1 MAIQF
6 IRKHIANAHI
16 SWFCDARFEQ
26 IARLLAG
33 VDEVVALPLKDK
45 KFLKSFGILRQKQG
59 QFDIIIDLQGLL
71 KSALVSRSL
80 GKNIFGF
87 DRFSAKEGLASIFY
101 THKYSCNY
109 DKNIILRNLELCAFA
124 LNFSFDEK
132 EILAKEPCFLK
143 NSRIPSDES
152 RISSDESK
160 IPNKNSRIP
169 SDKTRIPDKNSRI
182 SSDEIRIHNDESRIP
197 NKNSRIPNRK
207 ILIAPFASE
216 SSKCYAHFASVIK
229 GAKEFA
235 QCFLV
240 AGSEP
245 ERKKATKLAS
255 SGATL
260 LAPLDL
266 AQILEFMDTCDLII
280 GNDSGITHLAWA
292 QNYATIT
299 LFGNRSGARNAFAT
313 PKNLIIQATPKHE
326 IDAFHIDKSD
336 FCINDID
343 PAQIIAK
350 AKGLCDA

>member
-33 VDEVVALPLKDK
+33 VDEVIALPLKDK
-45 KFLKSFGILRQKQG
+45 KFLKSFEILRQKQG

-71 KSALVSRSL
+71 KSALVSRIL

-87 DRFSAKEGLASIFY
+87 DRFSTKEGLASIFY

-109 DKNIILRNLELCAFA
+109 DKNIILRNLELCGFA

-132 EILAKEPCFLK
+132 EILTKEPCFLK
-143 NSRIPSDES
+143 NSRIPNE
-152 RISSDESK
+152 
-160 IPNKNSRIP
+160 NSRIP
-169 SDKTRIPDKNSRI
+169 SDN
-182 SSDEIRIHNDESRIP
+182 SRIP
-197 NKNSRIPNRK
+197 NKK

-245 ERKKATKLAS
+245 EREKATKLAS

>member
-1 MAIQF
+1 MAVQF

-132 EILAKEPCFLK
+132 EILTKEPCFLK
-143 NSRIPSDES
+143 KS
-152 RISSDESK
+152 RISSDES
-160 IPNKNSRIP
+160 
-169 SDKTRIPDKNSRI
+169 RI
-182 SSDEIRIHNDESRIP
+182 S

-229 GAKEFA
+229 GVKEFA

-240 AGSEP
+240 AGSEI
-245 ERKKATKLAS
+245 EREKATKLAS

>member
-132 EILAKEPCFLK
+132 EILTKEPCFLK
-143 NSRIPSDES
+143 NSRIPNDES
-152 RISSDESK
+152 RIPSDETRIPDKNSR

-169 SDKTRIPDKNSRI
+169 SDETRIPDKNSRI
-182 SSDEIRIHNDESRIP
+182 P
-197 NKNSRIPNRK
+197 NKK

-235 QCFLV
+235 QCFLI

-245 ERKKATKLAS
+245 ERKKAAKLAS

>member
-132 EILAKEPCFLK
+132 EILTKEPCFLK
-143 NSRIPSDES
+143 NSRIPD
-152 RISSDESK
+152 
-160 IPNKNSRIP
+160 KNSRIP
-169 SDKTRIPDKNSRI
+169 SDETRIS
-182 SSDEIRIHNDESRIP
+182 
-197 NKNSRIPNRK
+197 NKNSRIPNKK

>member
-16 SWFCDARFEQ
+16 SWFCDTRFEQ

-71 KSALVSRSL
+71 KSALVSRIL

-87 DRFSAKEGLASIFY
+87 DRFSAKEGLASMFY

-109 DKNIILRNLELCAFA
+109 NKNIILRNLELCAFA

-132 EILAKEPCFLK
+132 EILTKEPCFLK
-143 NSRIPSDES
+143 KSRIPDKNS
-152 RISSDESK
+152 R

-169 SDKTRIPDKNSRI
+169 SDKTRIPDK
-182 SSDEIRIHNDESRIP
+182 
-197 NKNSRIPNRK
+197 K

-245 ERKKATKLAS
+245 EREKATKLAS

>member
-1 MAIQF
+1 MAVQF

-16 SWFCDARFEQ
+16 SWFCDTRFEQ

-45 KFLKSFGILRQKQG
+45 KFLKSFEILRQKQG

-71 KSALVSRSL
+71 KSALVSRIL

-87 DRFSAKEGLASIFY
+87 DRFSTKEGLASIFY

-109 DKNIILRNLELCAFA
+109 NKNIILRNLELCAFA

-143 NSRIPSDES
+143 NSKIPNENSKIPNENSKIPSENS
-152 RISSDESK
+152 KIPSKNSK
-160 IPNKNSRIP
+160 IPNK
-169 SDKTRIPDKNSRI
+169 
-182 SSDEIRIHNDESRIP
+182 
-197 NKNSRIPNRK
+197 K

-245 ERKKATKLAS
+245 ERKKAAELAS

-336 FCINDID
+336 FCINDIN

-350 AKGLCDA
+350 AKGLCNA

>member
-26 IARLLAG
+26 IARLLVG

-45 KFLKSFGILRQKQG
+45 KFLKTFGILRQKQG

-71 KSALVSRSL
+71 KSALVSRIL

-132 EILAKEPCFLK
+132 EILTKEPCFLK
-143 NSRIPSDES
+143 NSRIPD
-152 RISSDESK
+152 
-160 IPNKNSRIP
+160 
-169 SDKTRIPDKNSRI
+169 
-182 SSDEIRIHNDESRIP
+182 
-197 NKNSRIPNRK
+197 KNSRIPNKK

-240 AGSEP
+240 AGNKL

>member
-87 DRFSAKEGLASIFY
+87 DKFSTKEGLASIFY

-109 DKNIILRNLELCAFA
+109 DKNIILRNLELCGFA

-143 NSRIPSDES
+143 KSRIPDKNSKIPSDES
-152 RISSDESK
+152 RIPSDKSR
-160 IPNKNSRIP
+160 IPNENSRIP
-169 SDKTRIPDKNSRI
+169 SK
-182 SSDEIRIHNDESRIP
+182 
-197 NKNSRIPNRK
+197 K

-216 SSKCYAHFASVIK
+216 SSKCYSHFASVIK

-240 AGSEP
+240 AGSEI
-245 ERKKATKLAS
+245 EREKAAKLAS

>member
-45 KFLKSFGILRQKQG
+45 KFLKSFEILRQKQG

-71 KSALVSRSL
+71 KSALVSRIL

-132 EILAKEPCFLK
+132 EILTKEPCFLK
-143 NSRIPSDES
+143 NSRIP
-152 RISSDESK
+152 
-160 IPNKNSRIP
+160 NKNSRIP
-169 SDKTRIPDKNSRI
+169 SENSKIPNA
-182 SSDEIRIHNDESRIP
+182 EFGIP
-197 NKNSRIPNRK
+197 NKNSRIPNKK

-240 AGSEP
+240 AGSEI
-245 ERKKATKLAS
+245 ERKKAAKLAS

>member
-6 IRKHIANAHI
+6 IRKHITNAHI
-16 SWFCDARFEQ
+16 SWFCDSRFEQ

-45 KFLKSFGILRQKQG
+45 KFLKSFEILRQKQG

-143 NSRIPSDES
+143 
-152 RISSDESK
+152 K
-160 IPNKNSRIP
+160 
-169 SDKTRIPDKNSRI
+169 
-182 SSDEIRIHNDESRIP
+182 SRIP
-197 NKNSRIPNRK
+197 NKNSRIPSKK

-245 ERKKATKLAS
+245 ERKKAAKLAS

-336 FCINDID
+336 FCINDIN

>member
-1 MAIQF
+1 M
-6 IRKHIANAHI
+6 
-16 SWFCDARFEQ
+16 
-26 IARLLAG
+26 
-33 VDEVVALPLKDK
+33 
-45 KFLKSFGILRQKQG
+45 RQKQG

-87 DRFSAKEGLASIFY
+87 DRFSTKEGLASIFY

-132 EILAKEPCFLK
+132 EILTKEPCFLK
-143 NSRIPSDES
+143 NSRIP
-152 RISSDESK
+152 
-160 IPNKNSRIP
+160 NKNSRIP
-169 SDKTRIPDKNSRI
+169 SK
-182 SSDEIRIHNDESRIP
+182 
-197 NKNSRIPNRK
+197 K

-235 QCFLV
+235 QCFLI
-240 AGSEP
+240 AGSES
-245 ERKKATKLAS
+245 EREKATKLAS

>member
-132 EILAKEPCFLK
+132 EILTKEPCFLK
-143 NSRIPSDES
+143 NSRIPS
-152 RISSDESK
+152 
-160 IPNKNSRIP
+160 
-169 SDKTRIPDKNSRI
+169 
-182 SSDEIRIHNDESRIP
+182 DESRIP

-292 QNYATIT
+292 QNCATIT

>member
-45 KFLKSFGILRQKQG
+45 KFLKSFSILRQKQG

-87 DRFSAKEGLASIFY
+87 DRFSAKEGLASVFY

-109 DKNIILRNLELCAFA
+109 GKNIILRNLELCAFA

-132 EILAKEPCFLK
+132 EILAKKPCFLK
-143 NSRIPSDES
+143 KSRIPNDE
-152 RISSDESK
+152 
-160 IPNKNSRIP
+160 
-169 SDKTRIPDKNSRI
+169 TRIPDKNSRI
-182 SSDEIRIHNDESRIP
+182 PS
-197 NKNSRIPNRK
+197 KK

-240 AGSEP
+240 AGSEI
-245 ERKKATKLAS
+245 EREKATKLAS

-292 QNYATIT
+292 QNCATIT

>member
-80 GKNIFGF
+80 GKNVFGF
-87 DRFSAKEGLASIFY
+87 DRFSTKEGLASIFY

-132 EILAKEPCFLK
+132 EILTKKPCFLK
-143 NSRIPSDES
+143 NSRIP
-152 RISSDESK
+152 
-160 IPNKNSRIP
+160 NK
-169 SDKTRIPDKNSRI
+169 
-182 SSDEIRIHNDESRIP
+182 
-197 NKNSRIPNRK
+197 K

-245 ERKKATKLAS
+245 EREKATKLAS

>member
-87 DRFSAKEGLASIFY
+87 DRFSTKEGLASIFY

-132 EILAKEPCFLK
+132 EILTKEPCFLK

-152 RISSDESK
+152 RI
-160 IPNKNSRIP
+160 
-169 SDKTRIPDKNSRI
+169 PDKNSRI
-182 SSDEIRIHNDESRIP
+182 S
-197 NKNSRIPNRK
+197 NRK

-240 AGSEP
+240 AGSEI
-245 ERKKATKLAS
+245 EREKAAKLAS

-292 QNYATIT
+292 QNCATIT

>member
-45 KFLKSFGILRQKQG
+45 KFLKTFGILRQKQG

-87 DRFSAKEGLASIFY
+87 DRFSTKEGLASIFY

-132 EILAKEPCFLK
+132 EILTKEPCFLK
-143 NSRIPSDES
+143 NSRIPD
-152 RISSDESK
+152 
-160 IPNKNSRIP
+160 
-169 SDKTRIPDKNSRI
+169 
-182 SSDEIRIHNDESRIP
+182 
-197 NKNSRIPNRK
+197 KNSRIPNKK

-245 ERKKATKLAS
+245 EREKATKLAS

-292 QNYATIT
+292 QNCATIT

>member
-1 MAIQF
+1 M
-6 IRKHIANAHI
+6 
-16 SWFCDARFEQ
+16 
-26 IARLLAG
+26 
-33 VDEVVALPLKDK
+33 DEVVALPLKDK
-45 KFLKSFGILRQKQG
+45 KFLKTFGILRQKQG

-87 DRFSAKEGLASIFY
+87 DRFSTKEGLASIFY

-109 DKNIILRNLELCAFA
+109 DKNIILRNLELCGFA

-132 EILAKEPCFLK
+132 EILTKEPCFLK
-143 NSRIPSDES
+143 KS
-152 RISSDESK
+152 
-160 IPNKNSRIP
+160 
-169 SDKTRIPDKNSRI
+169 RIPDKNSRI
-182 SSDEIRIHNDESRIP
+182 SSDESKIP

-240 AGSEP
+240 AGSEY

-350 AKGLCDA
+350 AKVICDA

>member
-45 KFLKSFGILRQKQG
+45 KFLKSFEILRQKQG

-87 DRFSAKEGLASIFY
+87 DRFSTKEGLASIFY

-132 EILAKEPCFLK
+132 EILTKEPCFLK
-143 NSRIPSDES
+143 KSRIPDKNSKIPSDES
-152 RISSDESK
+152 
-160 IPNKNSRIP
+160 
-169 SDKTRIPDKNSRI
+169 RIPDKNSRI
-182 SSDEIRIHNDESRIP
+182 P
-197 NKNSRIPNRK
+197 NKK

-245 ERKKATKLAS
+245 EREKATKLAS

>member
-16 SWFCDARFEQ
+16 SWFCDTRFEQ

-87 DRFSAKEGLASIFY
+87 DRFSTKEGLASIFY

-143 NSRIPSDES
+143 KS
-152 RISSDESK
+152 
-160 IPNKNSRIP
+160 
-169 SDKTRIPDKNSRI
+169 RIPDKNSRI
-182 SSDEIRIHNDESRIP
+182 PSDETRIP
-197 NKNSRIPNRK
+197 NENSRIPSKK

-245 ERKKATKLAS
+245 EREKATKLAS

>member
-1 MAIQF
+1 MVIQF

-26 IARLLAG
+26 ITRLLAG

-45 KFLKSFGILRQKQG
+45 KFLKSFEILRQKQG

-132 EILAKEPCFLK
+132 EILTKKPCFLK
-143 NSRIPSDES
+143 NSRIPNE
-152 RISSDESK
+152 
-160 IPNKNSRIP
+160 NSRIP
-169 SDKTRIPDKNSRI
+169 SDN
-182 SSDEIRIHNDESRIP
+182 SRIP
-197 NKNSRIPNRK
+197 NKNSRIPSKK

-245 ERKKATKLAS
+245 ERKKAAKLAS

>member
-45 KFLKSFGILRQKQG
+45 KFLKSFEILRQKQG

-71 KSALVSRSL
+71 KSALVSRIL

-132 EILAKEPCFLK
+132 EILTKEPCFLK
-143 NSRIPSDES
+143 NSRISNENS
-152 RISSDESK
+152 RIPNKNSK
-160 IPNKNSRIP
+160 IPNENSRIP
-169 SDKTRIPDKNSRI
+169 SD
-182 SSDEIRIHNDESRIP
+182 
-197 NKNSRIPNRK
+197 NSRIPNRK

-240 AGSEP
+240 AGNKP
-245 ERKKATKLAS
+245 EREKATKLAS

-292 QNYATIT
+292 QNCATIT

-350 AKGLCDA
+350 AKVICDA

>member
-1 MAIQF
+1 M
-6 IRKHIANAHI
+6 
-16 SWFCDARFEQ
+16 
-26 IARLLAG
+26 
-33 VDEVVALPLKDK
+33 DEVVALPLKDK
-45 KFLKSFGILRQKQG
+45 KFLKTFGILRQKQG

-87 DRFSAKEGLASIFY
+87 DRFSTKEGLASIFY

-132 EILAKEPCFLK
+132 EILVKEPCFLK
-143 NSRIPSDES
+143 KSR
-152 RISSDESK
+152 

-169 SDKTRIPDKNSRI
+169 DKK
-182 SSDEIRIHNDESRIP
+182 
-197 NKNSRIPNRK
+197 SRIPNRK

>member
-6 IRKHIANAHI
+6 IRKHIVNAHI

-71 KSALVSRSL
+71 KSALVSRIL

-132 EILAKEPCFLK
+132 EILTKEPCFLK
-143 NSRIPSDES
+143 NSRIPNE
-152 RISSDESK
+152 
-160 IPNKNSRIP
+160 NSRIP
-169 SDKTRIPDKNSRI
+169 SD
-182 SSDEIRIHNDESRIP
+182 
-197 NKNSRIPNRK
+197 NSRIPNRK

-350 AKGLCDA
+350 AKVICDA

>member
-143 NSRIPSDES
+143 NSRIPSENFK
-152 RISSDESK
+152 IPNENSK
-160 IPNKNSRIP
+160 IPSENSRIP
-169 SDKTRIPDKNSRI
+169 SK
-182 SSDEIRIHNDESRIP
+182 
-197 NKNSRIPNRK
+197 K

-240 AGSEP
+240 AGSEL
-245 ERKKATKLAS
+245 EREKAAKLAS

>member
-6 IRKHIANAHI
+6 IRKHIVNAHI

-45 KFLKSFGILRQKQG
+45 KFLKSFEILRQKQG

-71 KSALVSRSL
+71 KSALVSRIL

-132 EILAKEPCFLK
+132 EILTKEPCFLK
-143 NSRIPSDES
+143 NSRISNENS
-152 RISSDESK
+152 RIPNKNSK
-160 IPNKNSRIP
+160 IPNENSRIP
-169 SDKTRIPDKNSRI
+169 SD
-182 SSDEIRIHNDESRIP
+182 
-197 NKNSRIPNRK
+197 NSRIPNRK

-245 ERKKATKLAS
+245 EREKATKLAS

>member
-1 MAIQF
+1 M
-6 IRKHIANAHI
+6 
-16 SWFCDARFEQ
+16 
-26 IARLLAG
+26 
-33 VDEVVALPLKDK
+33 DEVVALPLKDK

-87 DRFSAKEGLASIFY
+87 DRFSTKEGLASIFY

-109 DKNIILRNLELCAFA
+109 DKNIILRNLELCGFA

-143 NSRIPSDES
+143 NSRIPSDE
-152 RISSDESK
+152 
-160 IPNKNSRIP
+160 
-169 SDKTRIPDKNSRI
+169 T
-182 SSDEIRIHNDESRIP
+182 RIP

-326 IDAFHIDKSD
+326 INAFHIDKSD

-350 AKGLCDA
+350 AKVICDA

>member
-45 KFLKSFGILRQKQG
+45 KFLKSFEILRQKQG

-71 KSALVSRSL
+71 KSALVARSL

-143 NSRIPSDES
+143 SSRIPNENSRIPSDES
-152 RISSDESK
+152 RI
-160 IPNKNSRIP
+160 PN
-169 SDKTRIPDKNSRI
+169 
-182 SSDEIRIHNDESRIP
+182 E
-197 NKNSRIPNRK
+197 NSRIPNRK

-240 AGSEP
+240 AGSEL
-245 ERKKATKLAS
+245 EREKATQLAS

>member
-1 MAIQF
+1 MAVQF

-16 SWFCDARFEQ
+16 SWFCDTRFEQ

-45 KFLKSFGILRQKQG
+45 KFLKSFEILRQKQG

-71 KSALVSRSL
+71 KSALVSRIL

-132 EILAKEPCFLK
+132 EILTKEPCFLK
-143 NSRIPSDES
+143 NSRIPD
-152 RISSDESK
+152 
-160 IPNKNSRIP
+160 KNSRIP
-169 SDKTRIPDKNSRI
+169 S
-182 SSDEIRIHNDESRIP
+182 DESRIP
-197 NKNSRIPNRK
+197 NKNSRIPNKK

-245 ERKKATKLAS
+245 EREKAAKLAS

-350 AKGLCDA
+350 AKVICDA

>member
-26 IARLLAG
+26 IARLLVG

-45 KFLKSFGILRQKQG
+45 KFLKSFEILRQKQG

-71 KSALVSRSL
+71 KSALVSRIL

-87 DRFSAKEGLASIFY
+87 DRFSAKEGMASIFY

-132 EILAKEPCFLK
+132 EILTKEPCFLK
-143 NSRIPSDES
+143 NSRIP
-152 RISSDESK
+152 
-160 IPNKNSRIP
+160 
-169 SDKTRIPDKNSRI
+169 DKN
-182 SSDEIRIHNDESRIP
+182 SRIP
-197 NKNSRIPNRK
+197 NKNSRIPDKK

-245 ERKKATKLAS
+245 EREKAAKLAS

-292 QNYATIT
+292 QNCATIT

-350 AKGLCDA
+350 AKVICDA

>member
-1 MAIQF
+1 M
-6 IRKHIANAHI
+6 
-16 SWFCDARFEQ
+16 
-26 IARLLAG
+26 
-33 VDEVVALPLKDK
+33 DEVVALPLKDK

-87 DRFSAKEGLASIFY
+87 DRFSTKEGLASIFY

-109 DKNIILRNLELCAFA
+109 DKNIILRNLELCGFA

-143 NSRIPSDES
+143 NSRIPSDE
-152 RISSDESK
+152 
-160 IPNKNSRIP
+160 
-169 SDKTRIPDKNSRI
+169 T
-182 SSDEIRIHNDESRIP
+182 RIP

-240 AGSEP
+240 AGNKP

-350 AKGLCDA
+350 AKVICDA

>member
-71 KSALVSRSL
+71 KSALVSRIL

-143 NSRIPSDES
+143 NSKIPNEN
-152 RISSDESK
+152 SK
-160 IPNKNSRIP
+160 IPNEKSKIPDKNSRIP
-169 SDKTRIPDKNSRI
+169 SDKTRIP
-182 SSDEIRIHNDESRIP
+182 
-197 NKNSRIPNRK
+197 NKK

-240 AGSEP
+240 AGSEL
-245 ERKKATKLAS
+245 EREKATKLAS

-336 FCINDID
+336 FCINDIN

-350 AKGLCDA
+350 AKGLCNA

>member
-45 KFLKSFGILRQKQG
+45 KFLKSFEILRQKQG

-87 DRFSAKEGLASIFY
+87 DRFSTKEGLASIFY

-132 EILAKEPCFLK
+132 EILTKEPCFLK
-143 NSRIPSDES
+143 NFRIPSDES
-152 RISSDESK
+152 RI
-160 IPNKNSRIP
+160 PNEN
-169 SDKTRIPDKNSRI
+169 
-182 SSDEIRIHNDESRIP
+182 SRIP
-197 NKNSRIPNRK
+197 NKK

-235 QCFLV
+235 QCFLI

-245 ERKKATKLAS
+245 EREKATKLAS

>member
-6 IRKHIANAHI
+6 FRKHIANAHI

-45 KFLKSFGILRQKQG
+45 KFLKSFEILRQKQG

-80 GKNIFGF
+80 SKNIFGF
-87 DRFSAKEGLASIFY
+87 DRFSAKEGMASIFY

-109 DKNIILRNLELCAFA
+109 DKNIILRNLELCGFA

-143 NSRIPSDES
+143 NSRIPSDE
-152 RISSDESK
+152 
-160 IPNKNSRIP
+160 
-169 SDKTRIPDKNSRI
+169 T
-182 SSDEIRIHNDESRIP
+182 RIP

-245 ERKKATKLAS
+245 EREKAAKLAS

-292 QNYATIT
+292 QNCATIT

>member
-1 MAIQF
+1 MKIAIIKLSALGDIVHASVAIQF

-45 KFLKSFGILRQKQG
+45 KFLKTFGILRQKQG

-71 KSALVSRSL
+71 KSALVSRIL

-87 DRFSAKEGLASIFY
+87 DRFSTKEGLASIFY

-132 EILAKEPCFLK
+132 EILTKEPCFLK
-143 NSRIPSDES
+143 NSRIPNE
-152 RISSDESK
+152 
-160 IPNKNSRIP
+160 NF
-169 SDKTRIPDKNSRI
+169 RIPDKNSRI
-182 SSDEIRIHNDESRIP
+182 PSDETRIP
-197 NKNSRIPNRK
+197 NENSRIPNRK

-245 ERKKATKLAS
+245 EREKAAKLAS

-292 QNYATIT
+292 QNCATIT

-350 AKGLCDA
+350 AKVICDA

>member
-143 NSRIPSDES
+143 NSRISDKNS
-152 RISSDESK
+152 RIPNKNSR
-160 IPNKNSRIP
+160 IPDKNSRIP
-169 SDKTRIPDKNSRI
+169 SDKTRIPDK
-182 SSDEIRIHNDESRIP
+182 
-197 NKNSRIPNRK
+197 K

>member
-45 KFLKSFGILRQKQG
+45 KFLKSFEILRQKQG

-71 KSALVSRSL
+71 KSALVARSL

-132 EILAKEPCFLK
+132 EILTKEPCFLK
-143 NSRIPSDES
+143 NSRISNENS
-152 RISSDESK
+152 RIPNKNSK
-160 IPNKNSRIP
+160 IPNENSRIP
-169 SDKTRIPDKNSRI
+169 SD
-182 SSDEIRIHNDESRIP
+182 
-197 NKNSRIPNRK
+197 NSRIPNRK

-245 ERKKATKLAS
+245 EREKATKLAS

-292 QNYATIT
+292 QNCATIT

>member
-45 KFLKSFGILRQKQG
+45 KFLKSFEILRQKQG

-87 DRFSAKEGLASIFY
+87 DRFSTKEGLASIFY

-132 EILAKEPCFLK
+132 EILTKEPCFLK
-143 NSRIPSDES
+143 
-152 RISSDESK
+152 K
-160 IPNKNSRIP
+160 
-169 SDKTRIPDKNSRI
+169 
-182 SSDEIRIHNDESRIP
+182 SRIP
-197 NKNSRIPNRK
+197 NKNSRIPNKK

-240 AGSEP
+240 AGSEL
-245 ERKKATKLAS
+245 EREKATKLAS

-292 QNYATIT
+292 QNCATIT

>member
-6 IRKHIANAHI
+6 IRKHIVNAHI

-45 KFLKSFGILRQKQG
+45 KFLKSFEILRQKQG

-71 KSALVSRSL
+71 KSALVSRIL

-87 DRFSAKEGLASIFY
+87 DRFSAKEGMASIFY

-143 NSRIPSDES
+143 YSKIPNENSKIPNENSKIPSENS
-152 RISSDESK
+152 KIPSKNSK
-160 IPNKNSRIP
+160 IPNK
-169 SDKTRIPDKNSRI
+169 
-182 SSDEIRIHNDESRIP
+182 
-197 NKNSRIPNRK
+197 K

-240 AGSEP
+240 AGSEI
-245 ERKKATKLAS
+245 EREKAAKLAS

-350 AKGLCDA
+350 AKGLCNA

>member
-87 DRFSAKEGLASIFY
+87 DRFSTKEGLASIFY

-109 DKNIILRNLELCAFA
+109 DKNIILRNLELCGFA

-132 EILAKEPCFLK
+132 EILTKEPCFLK
-143 NSRIPSDES
+143 NSRIPNE
-152 RISSDESK
+152 
-160 IPNKNSRIP
+160 NSRIP
-169 SDKTRIPDKNSRI
+169 SDETRIPN
-182 SSDEIRIHNDESRIP
+182 E
-197 NKNSRIPNRK
+197 NSRIPNRK

-235 QCFLV
+235 QCFLI
-240 AGSEP
+240 AGSEI
-245 ERKKATKLAS
+245 EREKATKLAS

>member
-45 KFLKSFGILRQKQG
+45 KFLKTFGILHQKQG

-87 DRFSAKEGLASIFY
+87 DRFSTKEGLASIFY

-132 EILAKEPCFLK
+132 EILTKEPCFLK
-143 NSRIPSDES
+143 KS
-152 RISSDESK
+152 
-160 IPNKNSRIP
+160 
-169 SDKTRIPDKNSRI
+169 RIPDKNSRI

-240 AGSEP
+240 AGSEI
-245 ERKKATKLAS
+245 ERKKAAKLAS